1 MPELLDKP
9 QKDKFKYPG
18 VFDRSAKK
26 TEDVVVE
33 TCSDKEVI
41 EEKPKR
47 APRKK
52 KETEEVSAT
61 GRKQLKLG
69 KIKG

>member
-1 MPELLDKP
+1 MPELMDKP

-26 TEDVVVE
+26 IEEPVE
-33 TCSDKEVI
+33 VCSDTAPI

-52 KETEEVSAT
+52 KDAEEVVAT

>member
-1 MPELLDKP
+1 MDKP

-26 TEDVVVE
+26 IEEPVVE
-33 TCSDKEVI
+33 TCSDKEVM

-52 KETEEVSAT
+52 KDAEEVVAT

>member
-1 MPELLDKP
+1 MPELMDKP

-26 TEDVVVE
+26 IEEPVE
-33 TCSDKEVI
+33 VSSDTTTI

-52 KETEEVSAT
+52 KDAEEVVAT